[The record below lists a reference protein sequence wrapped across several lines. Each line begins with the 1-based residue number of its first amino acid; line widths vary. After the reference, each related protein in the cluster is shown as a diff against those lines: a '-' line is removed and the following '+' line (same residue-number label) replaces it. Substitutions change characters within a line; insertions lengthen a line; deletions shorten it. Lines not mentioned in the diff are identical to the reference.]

1 MRFIRPTI
9 GLAGDVINL
18 TCHCLRCVDKD
29 SYINYRNCVSEGR
42 NIIISQDLRKRV
54 KKKED
59 DGNAYLLSI
68 SQQTCPPPSHYGGD
82 WLISAGHDISRRG
95 LSRTSNR
102 PQLEICYQNDCRD
115 RVDAS
120 IKKCIFPI
128 LLSGPVL
135 GEKTRYFIRPG
146 TKCFILRD
154 QLPFAESPVQHGVPC
169 QHLHRVVGSDKL
181 PQQHFGIF
189 NAGRRC
195 QFRKNADE
203 TV

>member
-1 MRFIRPTI
+1 MTEDEEEKTFS
-9 GLAGDVINL
+9 
-18 TCHCLRCVDKD
+18 LRRRLV
-29 SYINYRNCVSEGR
+29 N
-42 NIIISQDLRKRV
+42 
-54 KKKED
+54 
-59 DGNAYLLSI
+59 
-68 SQQTCPPPSHYGGD
+68 
-82 WLISAGHDISRRG
+82 ISRRG